1 MQPHIL
7 EYRPTH
13 EYDED
18 DMTSNTGTS
27 TSDPDADV
35 RRMLAEQR
43 AIVAE
48 HARPD
53 PAAWGVDEK
62 KKGFL
67 KQLENNPR
75 TTQTQTVAPMQS
87 LAHRDADAA
96 SSTTIDSHPNADLD
110 PDPQMSSIAAQ
121 MRALQAQM
129 ARLQVER
136 GVPGGSTPLQVQ
148 YSSSEEAPPPAYA
161 GL

>member
-1 MQPHIL
+1 MQPHTL
-7 EYRPTH
+7 EYRPAH

-27 TSDPDADV
+27 ASDPDGDV

-43 AIVAE
+43 AIAAE

-53 PAAWGVDEK
+53 PAVWGVDEK
-62 KKGFL
+62 KKKKDFL
-67 KQLENNPR
+67 EQKESDPR
-75 TTQTQTVAPMQS
+75 TTLAPTQS
-87 LAHRDADAA
+87 LSHRDTDAA
-96 SSTTIDSHPNADLD
+96 SSAGGHPNPD
-110 PDPQMSSIAAQ
+110 PDPEMSSIAAQ

-129 ARLQVER
+129 SRLQVER
-136 GVPGGSTPLQVQ
+136 ELPGGSTPLQLQ
-148 YSSSEEAPPPAYA
+148 YPSEAPPPAYA